1 MCLNTIY
8 SIGCLLLLYMCSGQ
22 SVRPF
27 SFTTDPVID
36 GCFETPEG
44 SDIAISVHR
53 DVSENHPGLSYS
65 IYPRG
70 DNTAMEVEDYDL
82 HELRENFEALR
93 SITFGVHI
101 RFDGTPEPEERFEF
115 TLSAPDYSP
124 LVIAF
129 CIPGQLEPPTMPPE
143 PPIIP
148 PEPPIMPPEPPK
160 MPPEPP
166 TTTTTTT
173 TTTTQPPL
181 VFSANAKT
189 CVTESLGQLVIR
201 IGRPSSD
208 RSTMTAAV
216 TYTNSDAVSTTDFAN
231 SVTTLAFQNGKR
243 NAYLEVPIIDDLV
256 VESQEE
262 FSITISASGYDDVT
276 IKGCI
281 NDDDAAVL
289 FDCNRYGVACKAGVC
304 PPSSPTCDCSS
315 ATGRTGDD
323 CGIIQ
328 SDINGTG
335 CSVMDCGSNG
345 QCVSNGSTGACVC
358 NSGYYNGN
366 AEKCE
371 RKRTT
376 ITSCDN
382 NKMTICMNPINLYRP
397 LITVSGYTS
406 TECTANPVGG
416 ITDTEDRIPSDI
428 QGQCITVGF
437 SGSCGTYTTKT
448 QGGNVCYTIPYR
460 IQYNPNMLLASDEV
474 VYGNC
479 CVNESG
485 QTISTDAILADTAT
499 NFLNKQQEIAHFL
512 GVKLSTTLSNG
523 RPISNPVP
531 LNQIYKLCLNIVD
544 DDFSYL
550 GLIRIIVHNGQTDSS
565 RKEAVVF
572 GNDGCSDES
581 GKAIVHSYPSRVSDT
596 QICMQYRPGYFRPGP
611 AALVHDMKYK
621 LCLSGDQAGCQ
632 LTTCGVTGDR
642 KKRQTNDGR
651 VESTANTTVYF
662 EDDTTTASQTNGDT
676 SVSPTAKNCLPDMSV
691 MFPAIIVVCIVAL
704 ILLLIIVYMCFL
716 LMKKRRKQEDED
728 NEVKSQ
734 KSRMS
739 HRY

>member
-8 SIGCLLLLYMCSGQ
+8 NIGCLLLLYMCVFSGQ
-22 SVRPF
+22 AQEAAPA
-27 SFTTDPVID
+27 TT
-36 GCFETPEG
+36 
-44 SDIAISVHR
+44 
-53 DVSENHPGLSYS
+53 
-65 IYPRG
+65 
-70 DNTAMEVEDYDL
+70 
-82 HELRENFEALR
+82 
-93 SITFGVHI
+93 
-101 RFDGTPEPEERFEF
+101 
-115 TLSAPDYSP
+115 
-124 LVIAF
+124 
-129 CIPGQLEPPTMPPE
+129 
-143 PPIIP
+143 
-148 PEPPIMPPEPPK
+148 
-160 MPPEPP
+160 
-166 TTTTTTT
+166 
-173 TTTTQPPL
+173 L

-216 TYTNSDAVSTTDFAN
+216 TYTNGDADSTSDFAD
-231 SVTTLAFQNGKR
+231 SVTTLAFQNGKE
-243 NAYLEVPIIDDLV
+243 NAYLEVPITDDLV

-262 FSITISASGYDDVT
+262 FSITISASGYDDIT

-289 FDCNRYGVACKAGVC
+289 FDCNRYGVTCKAGVC
-304 PPSSPTCDCSS
+304 PPSSSTCDCSS

-335 CSVMDCGSNG
+335 CSGMNCGSNG

-358 NSGYYNGN
+358 DSGYYNGK

-382 NKMTICMNPINLYRP
+382 NKMTICMNPINLHQP

-406 TECTANPVGG
+406 TECTANPVGA

-437 SGSCGTYTTKT
+437 SGNCGTYTTTT

-460 IQYNPNMLLASDEV
+460 IQYNPIMLVASDEV

-499 NFLNKQQEIAHFL
+499 KFLNKQQEIAHFL
-512 GVKLSTTLSNG
+512 GVKLSATLSNG

-544 DDFSYL
+544 DGFSYL

-611 AALVHDMKYK
+611 AAVVHDMKYK

-632 LTTCGVTGDR
+632 LTTCGVTGGR

-676 SVSPTAKNCLPDMSV
+676 SVSPTAKNCLPEMSV

>member
-8 SIGCLLLLYMCSGQ
+8 NIGAVLLLCHAVVQ
-22 SVRPF
+22 AEV
-27 SFTTDPVID
+27 
-36 GCFETPEG
+36 
-44 SDIAISVHR
+44 
-53 DVSENHPGLSYS
+53 
-65 IYPRG
+65 
-70 DNTAMEVEDYDL
+70 TA
-82 HELRENFEALR
+82 
-93 SITFGVHI
+93 
-101 RFDGTPEPEERFEF
+101 
-115 TLSAPDYSP
+115 
-124 LVIAF
+124 
-129 CIPGQLEPPTMPPE
+129 PPS
-143 PPIIP
+143 
-148 PEPPIMPPEPPK
+148 
-160 MPPEPP
+160 
-166 TTTTTTT
+166 
-173 TTTTQPPL
+173 L
-181 VFSANAKT
+181 VFSANART
-189 CVTESLGQLVIR
+189 CVTESLGLLVIR
-201 IGRPSSD
+201 IRRPSSD
-208 RSTMTAAV
+208 KSRMTAAV
-216 TYTNSDAVSTTDFAN
+216 AYTNGDAYSTTDYAN
-231 SVTTLAFQNGKR
+231 NVTTLTFGRRKR

-256 VESQEE
+256 VESREV
-262 FSITISASGYDDVT
+262 FSVTISASGYDDIT

-289 FDCNRYGVACKAGVC
+289 FDCNRYGVSCKAGVC

-315 ATGRTGDD
+315 ATGRTGYD

-328 SDINGTG
+328 SNINGAG
-335 CSVMDCGSNG
+335 CSGMDCGSNG
-345 QCVSNGSTGACVC
+345 QCVSDGSTGACVC
-358 NSGYYNGN
+358 GSGHYSGD
-366 AEKCE
+366 AGKCE

-382 NKMTICMNPINLYRP
+382 NKMTICMNPINLYQP

-437 SGSCGTYTTKT
+437 SGSCGTYTTTT

-460 IQYNPNMLLASDEV
+460 IQYNPIMLVASDEV

-479 CVNESG
+479 CVNESR

-499 NFLNKQQEIAHFL
+499 TFVNKQQESANFL
-512 GVKLSTTLSNG
+512 GVKLSATLSNG
-523 RPISNPVP
+523 LAISNPVP
-531 LNQIYKLCLNIVD
+531 LNQIYRLCLNIAD
-544 DDFSYL
+544 DGFSYL

-565 RKEAVVF
+565 RKEAVVY

-581 GKAIVHSYPSRVSDT
+581 GKSIVHSYPSRVSDT

-611 AALVHDMKYK
+611 AAVVHDMNYK
-621 LCLSGDQAGCQ
+621 LCLSEDQAGCE
-632 LTTCGVTGDR
+632 LTTCGVTGNR

-662 EDDTTTASQTNGDT
+662 EDDITAASQTNGDT
-676 SVSPTAKNCLPDMSV
+676 SVFPTAKSCLHEMPV

-716 LMKKRRKQEDED
+716 LMKNRRKQEDED